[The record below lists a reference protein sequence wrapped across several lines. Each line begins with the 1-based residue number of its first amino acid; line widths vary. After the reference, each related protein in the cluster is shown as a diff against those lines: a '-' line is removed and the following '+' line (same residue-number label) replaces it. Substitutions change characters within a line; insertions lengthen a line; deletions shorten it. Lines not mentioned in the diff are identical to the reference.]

1 MLYFTSI
8 ESKFS
13 TSMAYWGTTNLE
25 MGITG
30 ATLSISQSLNKKKL
44 MGILGVKL
52 YVEMVSLVVNQ
63 VGNPTNKL
71 NY

>member
-1 MLYFTSI
+1 MLCFTSI
-8 ESKFS
+8 ESKLS
-13 TSMAYWGTTNLE
+13 KSMAYWGTNLE